1 MSDDIKKDENNNLEE
16 DQHQAASDFE
26 FLQEKIKERPINKK
40 KLLKKMIVTAS
51 LAVLFGLLACLSFAL
66 LEPVL
71 NNWLYPEE
79 EPEIVTFPQE
89 QNEMLP
95 EDMLTEG
102 TTTAQSED
110 APGST
115 GEEMTTQDQSISE
128 DIPASA
134 VPPQDS
140 AAVEHPEDGGTD
152 TEIIEPLKPYQT
164 QYEELYKVYREVESS
179 MVTVTAV
186 RSDVDWFNN
195 TYQSEGVTAGV
206 IIANNNRELLIL
218 SRKSPLDEAE
228 TIRITFCN
236 GVEVDAAIKQYD
248 MNTDLAVLA
257 VDLKY
262 IGGTTLDYV
271 TVATLGSS
279 AYSGI
284 TGAPVIAIGNLF
296 GYKDNVCYGMI
307 TSKGNI
313 ISMPDSE
320 YRLITTDIYAST
332 NPSGILVNMERE
344 VIGIIDN
351 SYNHDDT
358 KNLLS
363 AIGIT
368 ELKGL
373 ITKLSNGETI
383 PYLGIYA
390 QDIAPQVR
398 NELEIPQGAYIF
410 DIDMDSPAMLN
421 GIQKGDILVQVDAQE
436 IRSAADYMNALRNAD
451 GERSIKIVVK
461 RASKDAFEEMQF
473 TVQPES

>member
-51 LAVLFGLLACLSFAL
+51 LAVLFGLLACLSFVL

-140 AAVEHPEDGGTD
+140 ASAEHPEEGRTD

-218 SRKSPLDEAE
+218 SRKSPLDEA
-228 TIRITFCN
+228 
-236 GVEVDAAIKQYD
+236 
-248 MNTDLAVLA
+248 
-257 VDLKY
+257 
-262 IGGTTLDYV
+262 
-271 TVATLGSS
+271 
-279 AYSGI
+279 
-284 TGAPVIAIGNLF
+284 
-296 GYKDNVCYGMI
+296 
-307 TSKGNI
+307 
-313 ISMPDSE
+313 
-320 YRLITTDIYAST
+320 
-332 NPSGILVNMERE
+332 
-344 VIGIIDN
+344 
-351 SYNHDDT
+351 
-358 KNLLS
+358 
-363 AIGIT
+363 
-368 ELKGL
+368 
-373 ITKLSNGETI
+373 
-383 PYLGIYA
+383 
-390 QDIAPQVR
+390 
-398 NELEIPQGAYIF
+398 
-410 DIDMDSPAMLN
+410 
-421 GIQKGDILVQVDAQE
+421 
-436 IRSAADYMNALRNAD
+436 
-451 GERSIKIVVK
+451 
-461 RASKDAFEEMQF
+461 
-473 TVQPES
+473 